1 VSILDLREAWKDLLD
16 RRPAFRE
23 SLGVCGDLVEAWA
36 LWTPEQPLRLDWT
49 ESQCRARWERGVPLL
64 AESPP
69 PTSPAEVEDLL
80 GTVLELLTSLDES
93 RAGAVK
99 RLAEAWDGGA
109 LGLVAFLPSK
119 GRLGDGSA
127 ERVSGLEPEFVGL
140 TGCVALRPALEAY
153 FAGVRGYRT
162 DGAWRLGI
170 CPYCGAPPA
179 FADIV
184 EDGQRRL
191 ACHHCGG
198 NWTFPRLGCPFC
210 GEMEAKR
217 LIRLDP
223 GKHEEGYAI
232 AACQACRAYVKELDR
247 RTRWNGGPPLVEDWG
262 SPHFDVAA
270 RRQDYWRGVP
280 VPVQLARA

>member
-1 VSILDLREAWKDLLD
+1 MPLDLREAWQDLLQ
-16 RRPAFRE
+16 RRPTFRE

-36 LWTPEQPLRLDWT
+36 QWTIERPRRLDWS
-49 ESQCRARWERGVPLL
+49 EAQCRARWERGIPLL
-64 AESPP
+64 AEA
-69 PTSPAEVEDLL
+69 PTAASPAEIEDLL
-80 GTVLELLTSLDES
+80 GTVLELLTPLDES
-93 RAGAVK
+93 RAGAVQ
-99 RLAEAWDGGA
+99 RLAEAWDRGG

-127 ERVSGLEPEFVGL
+127 ERESGLEPEFVGL
-140 TGCVALRPALEAY
+140 AGCVALRPALENF
-153 FAGVRGYRT
+153 FAGVRDYRT
-162 DGAWRLGI
+162 DDTWSLGV

-198 NWTFPRLGCPFC
+198 GWTFPRVKCPFC
-210 GEMEAKR
+210 GEAEAKR
-217 LIRLDP
+217 LVRLDP
-223 GKHEEGYAI
+223 GEREEGYAI

-262 SPHFDVAA
+262 SPHFDLVA
-270 RRQDYWRGVP
+270 RHQEYWRAVP
-280 VPVQLARA
+280 VPVQLAQRA